1 MKKKTISYNYKT
13 IRDKINLR
21 ALEAGISLET
31 YTNDDDLIWE
41 L

>member
-1 MKKKTISYNYKT
+1 MKKKTISEDYKT

-21 ALEAGISLET
+21 ALSAGISTEK
-31 YTNDDDLIWE
+31 YTDDDDLIWE

>member
-1 MKKKTISYNYKT
+1 MKKKTISENYKT

-21 ALEAGISLET
+21 ALEAGISLEK